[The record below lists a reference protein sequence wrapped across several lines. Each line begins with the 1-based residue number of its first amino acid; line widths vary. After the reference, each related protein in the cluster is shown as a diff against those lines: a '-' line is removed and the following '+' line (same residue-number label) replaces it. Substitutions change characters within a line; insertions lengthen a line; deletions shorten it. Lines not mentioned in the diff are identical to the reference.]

1 MQQPDYS
8 ISTPENVDLH
18 LELAGIGNRLL
29 AQLLDALVQL
39 AVGLLVVIAA
49 LAAACIVFAMGL
61 DSNAKNLAYSVIA
74 LVVILLL
81 FFMQGAYF
89 IILEGAWKGQTPGKK
104 MAEIRVIEQ
113 NGQPIGWSASLFRN
127 LLRYADNFLVVG
139 MVVMLIDNKERR
151 LGDLAAGT
159 LVIRERKPDMTD
171 SAIKINPR
179 VANKPELAAMD
190 VGLVSP
196 VEYDLLADYLKRR
209 KSLTKQSRPLVA
221 RQLSDHFQSKMQSPD
236 LDRQDGKYEA
246 DEDYLEAIYSS
257 YKARA
262 AE

>member
-18 LELAGIGNRLL
+18 LELAGMGNRLL

-39 AVGLLVVIAA
+39 AVSLLVIIAA

-104 MAEIRVIEQ
+104 LAEIRVIEQ

-171 SAIKINPR
+171 SAIKISPR
-179 VANKPELAAMD
+179 SSSKPEFASLD
-190 VGLVSP
+190 VGAVNP
-196 VEYDLLADYLKRR
+196 VEYDLLTDYLKRR
-209 KSLTKQSRPLVA
+209 KSLTKQARPMVA
-221 RQLSDHFQSKMQSPD
+221 RQLSDHFRSKMNAPQIEHE
-236 LDRQDGKYEA
+236 DGKYEA

-257 YKARA
+257 YRARA

>member
-1 MQQPDYS
+1 
-8 ISTPENVDLH
+8 
-18 LELAGIGNRLL
+18 
-29 AQLLDALVQL
+29 
-39 AVGLLVVIAA
+39 
-49 LAAACIVFAMGL
+49 
-61 DSNAKNLAYSVIA
+61 
-74 LVVILLL
+74 
-81 FFMQGAYF
+81 
-89 IILEGAWKGQTPGKK
+89 
-104 MAEIRVIEQ
+104 
-113 NGQPIGWSASLFRN
+113 
-127 LLRYADNFLVVG
+127 
-139 MVVMLIDNKERR
+139 
-151 LGDLAAGT
+151 
-159 LVIRERKPDMTD
+159 VIRERKPDMTD

-221 RQLSDHFQSKMQSPD
+221 RQLSDHFQSKMQSPA
-236 LDRQDGKYEA
+236 LEREDGKYEA

>member
-1 MQQPDYS
+1 
-8 ISTPENVDLH
+8 
-18 LELAGIGNRLL
+18 
-29 AQLLDALVQL
+29 
-39 AVGLLVVIAA
+39 
-49 LAAACIVFAMGL
+49 
-61 DSNAKNLAYSVIA
+61 
-74 LVVILLL
+74 
-81 FFMQGAYF
+81 
-89 IILEGAWKGQTPGKK
+89 

-221 RQLSDHFQSKMQSPD
+221 QTTLRPFPKQNAVTSSRARRRQVRSRRRLSGSH
-236 LDRQDGKYEA
+236 L
-246 DEDYLEAIYSS
+246 
-257 YKARA
+257 
-262 AE
+262 